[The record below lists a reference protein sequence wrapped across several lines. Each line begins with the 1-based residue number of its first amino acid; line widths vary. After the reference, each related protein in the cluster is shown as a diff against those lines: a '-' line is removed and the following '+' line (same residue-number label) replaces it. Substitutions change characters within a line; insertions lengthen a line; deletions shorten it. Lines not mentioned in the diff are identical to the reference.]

1 MHDSET
7 SFWVR
12 FDDQNQE
19 KGKEEHDKGSKDGGA
34 LRAGGYLRV
43 ERTEEPAM

>member
-19 KGKEEHDKGSKDGGA
+19 KEEEHDKGVVQKMEGPKV
-34 LRAGGYLRV
+34 RV
-43 ERTEEPAM
+43 GI

>member
-19 KGKEEHDKGSKDGGA
+19 KEEEEHDKGVVQKMEG
-34 LRAGGYLRV
+34 
-43 ERTEEPAM
+43 P

>member
-19 KGKEEHDKGSKDGGA
+19 KGKEEHDKGEVQKMEG
-34 LRAGGYLRV
+34 
-43 ERTEEPAM
+43 P